1 MLCSSFTQLILTLTS
16 HRSNL
21 LCSVSKKKKLPDLP
35 DSTLSAWNEAI
46 VERKNKT
53 HSFKKDSASFLI
65 SKRLMVIV
73 ESLLSHTLYYS
84 AVGEAAEAAAAAAG
98 PKLQ

>member
-1 MLCSSFTQLILTLTS
+1 
-16 HRSNL
+16 
-21 LCSVSKKKKLPDLP
+21 
-35 DSTLSAWNEAI
+35 
-46 VERKNKT
+46 
-53 HSFKKDSASFLI
+53 
-65 SKRLMVIV
+65 MVIV